1 MTNFV
6 FIATSLDGFIAAADG
21 GIDWL
26 VDFPNPDKNDYGFAE
41 FTQKI
46 DALVMGRNTYE
57 KVLTLNEWLY
67 PMPVF
72 VLSHSN
78 PEIPAALKDKVTII
92 KGEPKE
98 VVEVLNRRGYAN
110 LYIDGGKV
118 IQSFLREDL
127 IDELIITT
135 VPILLGDGIPLFGKI
150 PQMLNFQLIKTES
163 YRSSLVKCHYARARE

>member
-1 MTNFV
+1 MDSRN
-6 FIATSLDGFIAAADG
+6 SS
-21 GIDWL
+21 
-26 VDFPNPDKNDYGFAE
+26 K
-41 FTQKI
+41 KI

-57 KVLTLNEWLY
+57 IVLTLKEWPY

-72 VLSHSN
+72 VLSHAN
-78 PEIPAALKDKVTII
+78 PEIPAALKDKVSMLQ
-92 KGEPKE
+92 GEPKD
-98 VVEVLNRRGYAN
+98 VVKEMNRRGYHN

-150 PQMLNFQLIKTES
+150 PQSLNFQLVKTES
-163 YRSSLVKCHYARARE
+163 YPSSLVKCHYVRAR